1 MPLVSAKCGLA
12 GNHGQ
17 RVLVPLVKCA
27 ATDHVLVFAVVLVSL
42 ASRVA
47 AETRLKRAHV
57 LLERANGANGTK
69 RPYARQS
76 NPDAAL
82 AQRLIRDPAMADQV
96 CALAPHR
103 KRKCVSSTH
112 VLAFLI
118 GRSGRLARLHVVAE

>member
-1 MPLVSAKCGLA
+1 VPLVSAKYGLA

-17 RVLVPLVKCA
+17 HVLVALVKCA

-42 ASRVA
+42 ANRVA

-82 AQRLIRDPAMADQV
+82 AQRLIRDPAMEDQA
-96 CALAPHR
+96 CARAPHR

-118 GRSGRLARLHVVAE
+118 GESGRLARLHAVAE